1 MTIAE
6 PNDRFQPIHHTMN
19 QLTPRNCVAAMLISL
34 GPLLACA
41 QTTAGTGVH
50 ETTSTE
56 FVGYFKLIPIP
67 NDKQPSRDLA
77 KPPFQ
82 GLCQYFVH
90 QSNQDWV
97 HVDIKNL
104 GGDADTQAR
113 CSYTRSALA
122 TQMTTMGRS
131 AITWQKIDHGIAT
144 INREKNVVN
153 LWKVDT
159 IERPFDASGQLGVRL
174 EPDDLLLQLVN
185 SKGTEVLWRL
195 VLRRLPD

>member
-1 MTIAE
+1 MNLLALFRWIA
-6 PNDRFQPIHHTMN
+6 P
-19 QLTPRNCVAAMLISL
+19 LLISL

-41 QTTAGTGVH
+41 QTTSGAGIH
-50 ETTSTE
+50 ETTATE

-90 QSNQDWV
+90 QPNQDWV
-97 HVDIKNL
+97 HVDMKNL
-104 GGDADTQAR
+104 GGDAETQAR
-113 CSYTRSALA
+113 CNHTRSALA

-144 INREKNVVN
+144 INREKDVVN

-159 IERPFDASGQLGVRL
+159 IERPIDASGQLGVRF

-195 VLRRLPD
+195 VLRRLID